1 MKRRTFAFIFP
12 FFFSFFLVLL
22 LALSFCF
29 LFFLAFF
36 RGCEI
41 GLDMPARIQLEVAR
55 NGSCVSRFLS

>member
-1 MKRRTFAFIFP
+1 MKRRTFAFILSSGS
-12 FFFSFFLVLL
+12 FFSFFLVLL

-55 NGSCVSRFLS
+55 TVRAFRGF